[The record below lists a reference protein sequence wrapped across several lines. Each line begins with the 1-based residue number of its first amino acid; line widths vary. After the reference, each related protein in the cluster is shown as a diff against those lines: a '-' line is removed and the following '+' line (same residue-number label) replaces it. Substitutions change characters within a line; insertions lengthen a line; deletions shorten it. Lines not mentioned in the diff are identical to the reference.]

1 MFFFFASAP
10 SFDAR
15 MVKKRKDD
23 ELLRGGRSDITH
35 VFIFPSFLLR
45 FLSPS
50 LSTQSF
56 SSFLERVVVVV
67 VCRCCC
73 QRNLKEKEREYISF
87 RFSQKRKL
95 KRTIWHM
102 EKHTFKMRSL
112 FFSPR
117 QPFRAEGMKTERW
130 KEKTTKRGSGDG
142 RSLRSRS
149 F

>member
-67 VCRCCC
+67 VVVCRCCC

-95 KRTIWHM
+95 KRTMWRNTPL
-102 EKHTFKMRSL
+102 KCALS
-112 FFSPR
+112 FFPLANLSAR
-117 QPFRAEGMKTERW
+117 
-130 KEKTTKRGSGDG
+130 RG
-142 RSLRSRS
+142 
-149 F
+149 

>member
-1 MFFFFASAP
+1 VSLLLLSEEFEREREGIYFFPFFS
-10 SFDAR
+10 
-15 MVKKRKDD
+15 
-23 ELLRGGRSDITH
+23 
-35 VFIFPSFLLR
+35 
-45 FLSPS
+45 
-50 LSTQSF
+50 
-56 SSFLERVVVVV
+56 
-67 VCRCCC
+67 
-73 QRNLKEKEREYISF
+73 KEKA
-87 RFSQKRKL
+87 QKDYV
-95 KRTIWHM
+95 

>member
-67 VCRCCC
+67 CRF

-95 KRTIWHM
+95 KRTMWRNTPL
-102 EKHTFKMRSL
+102 KCALS
-112 FFSPR
+112 FFPLANLSAR
-117 QPFRAEGMKTERW
+117 
-130 KEKTTKRGSGDG
+130 RG
-142 RSLRSRS
+142 
-149 F
+149 